1 MPSPHDWHDGASSI
15 TIDTI
20 LEDRLLST
28 SFITTLL
35 EENASIRS
43 ARRTSRNSEA
53 FSGFS
58 EISYPPV
65 ASAFRDIHVQ
75 FSPLR
80 TRMLRQPGWA
90 LPSAFTPII
99 ESLNRLSE
107 DSVNQDYGVKA
118 AGFFNELHL
127 KGSSSVHVTH
137 ALPPSPSAENLLDGY
152 SQVDVDPYKG
162 TGILPSNPSSLGTTS
177 DEYLPEG
184 SQAAHGRQSIP
195 SIRSLVPSWISRI
208 SSSRSIRRVMARRTV
223 RPLPPVP
230 ILNHTCVVETDGREA
245 DEFESLNPVNRSVI
259 VDYGGNHSHRRR
271 SSRFTPDKEEPFDDF
286 MTVGLEMNFVQPKRS
301 PQLERLFGD
310 QWPWCFDTPMVKWDL
325 LVQHQKRT
333 FVILFV
339 FLMVVFAAVGT
350 TLGIVIRRKGAT
362 PVCSAGLAG
371 ARCDLNATCVCTST
385 SPGRCDG
392 LAQNILDLIPTLNQC
407 FLTNMT
413 PRAVYNGIWLAQGA
427 PEGSNCTSQSLL
439 VDVAPAL
446 NLRTLP
452 NVTQW
457 AQTALLWNL
466 IESQDIRAVMKLQNF
481 IQNAPWNMFGQ
492 SVENTSF
499 SVLVSGYTF
508 NFAVQQVAPPNTSFV
523 LQSQPTKTQLAH
535 VGSGAQS
542 VLDRMYSFA
551 VASSTQ
557 YQMALQNYWISV
569 LQQRPADLPVF
580 ISALNASPILLPFDV
595 TPSPQTVAS
604 LLTVPAPSSFPPP
617 LGCYPGLSSAQ
628 KEWIDSIEGP
638 VFGLTPINNTTQFE
652 PACYPD
658 RPVYGVLDVLRLRL
672 PFNDSRTDVARQ
684 AVVLKRDVVPRV
696 LVYSGEA
703 LSSLP
708 NGNMTTI
715 SREQR
720 DPRQYG
726 VLGNFDHV
734 VLRYLS
740 SISDIDVA
748 IALVKYILGSASTPP
763 ISPTNTSILYESL
776 PMIPVMEVAVFGSIA
791 PSDIDWVVSAF
802 STTSG
807 SLFFGS
813 DEGGALRS
821 WAIMGCGSMIAWS
834 ETALSPLV
842 VHDRNLSDSVFNQTW
857 TAVSTALHYNIS
869 GIGIANITEVFGQ
882 FHMFSA

>member
-1 MPSPHDWHDGASSI
+1 MNSSQNHESERSSRHVSTLSYNTYASTFTTDSSIQESSWSSRFPTPPVSVPISPAFSIPSVGGNTSTVRNTLQVQGSTAPRLGGTGLRSNATSAHGSPAYPLRSHQPPASHVPSPHDWHDGASSI

-43 ARRTSRNSEA
+43 AQRTSRNSEA

-371 ARCDLNATCVCTST
+371 ARCDLS
-385 SPGRCDG
+385 R
-392 LAQNILDLIPTLNQC
+392 
-407 FLTNMT
+407 
-413 PRAVYNGIWLAQGA
+413 
-427 PEGSNCTSQSLL
+427 
-439 VDVAPAL
+439 
-446 NLRTLP
+446 
-452 NVTQW
+452 
-457 AQTALLWNL
+457 
-466 IESQDIRAVMKLQNF
+466 
-481 IQNAPWNMFGQ
+481 
-492 SVENTSF
+492 SF
-499 SVLVSGYTF
+499 S
-508 NFAVQQVAPPNTSFV
+508 
-523 LQSQPTKTQLAH
+523 
-535 VGSGAQS
+535 
-542 VLDRMYSFA
+542 
-551 VASSTQ
+551 
-557 YQMALQNYWISV
+557 W
-569 LQQRPADLPVF
+569 
-580 ISALNASPILLPFDV
+580 
-595 TPSPQTVAS
+595 
-604 LLTVPAPSSFPPP
+604 
-617 LGCYPGLSSAQ
+617 
-628 KEWIDSIEGP
+628 
-638 VFGLTPINNTTQFE
+638 
-652 PACYPD
+652 
-658 RPVYGVLDVLRLRL
+658 
-672 PFNDSRTDVARQ
+672 
-684 AVVLKRDVVPRV
+684 
-696 LVYSGEA
+696 
-703 LSSLP
+703 
-708 NGNMTTI
+708 
-715 SREQR
+715 
-720 DPRQYG
+720 
-726 VLGNFDHV
+726 
-734 VLRYLS
+734 
-740 SISDIDVA
+740 
-748 IALVKYILGSASTPP
+748 
-763 ISPTNTSILYESL
+763 
-776 PMIPVMEVAVFGSIA
+776 
-791 PSDIDWVVSAF
+791 
-802 STTSG
+802 
-807 SLFFGS
+807 
-813 DEGGALRS
+813 
-821 WAIMGCGSMIAWS
+821 
-834 ETALSPLV
+834 
-842 VHDRNLSDSVFNQTW
+842 
-857 TAVSTALHYNIS
+857 
-869 GIGIANITEVFGQ
+869 
-882 FHMFSA
+882 